1 MLFKSVKE
9 ELIFYYI
16 PVVLFSLLPF
26 FLITGAFLSDLSV
39 SLISFLF
46 LIYCIRA
53 RDFSFFRNKYFYFYL
68 IFWGYLMLNILINNF
83 NGDSFGTAFVYFRY
97 GVFVIAI
104 IALLNKNDF
113 FIKYFFY
120 CIFICFTI
128 LILDGF
134 YQYFVGENILGFK
147 LQNRYRVSSFFYDE
161 LILGRYLSSLWP
173 LFFGLSIIILKQ
185 KNKLFY
191 FFIFIFILSESLIF
205 LSGDRAAFFNINLS
219 AIFVILFSRNLKKLR
234 ALTLLSSILLLTIIS
249 FINPSAKER
258 VFDQTI
264 SQMNL
269 ANDNKREH
277 TDNDKG
283 GYEGIYIFTET
294 YTHHYITAYR
304 MFLDNK
310 VLGVGIKNFRNFCS
324 DEKYKE
330 SSLSCS
336 THPHNTYIQLLAET
350 GIIGF
355 LFLLMTLAYFCLYI
369 FRHSMLKFK
378 NKYLFNDFEICILSG
393 VVIYLWPFS
402 PTLNVFNNW
411 MNIAMII
418 NLPFLYWSMKSNKID
433 TKISSN
439 SLEKKFQ
446 KN

>member
-1 MLFKSVKE
+1 MLFKSSKE
-9 ELIFYYI
+9 EIIFYNI
-16 PVVLFSLLPF
+16 PVVLFSLIPF
-26 FLITGAFLSDLSV
+26 FLITGPFLSDLSV
-39 SLISFLF
+39 SLISLLF
-46 LIYCIRA
+46 LIYCIKE
-53 RDFSFFRNKYFYFYL
+53 RDFSFFQNRYFYFFL
-68 IFWGYLMLNILINNF
+68 IFWGYLILNILISNF
-83 NGDSFGTAFVYFRY
+83 NIDSFGTAFVYFRY

-104 IALLNKNDF
+104 IALLDKNEI

-120 CIFICFTI
+120 CTLICFTI

-147 LQNRYRVSSFFYDE
+147 TESRFRVSSFFHEE

-205 LSGDRAAFFNINLS
+205 LSGDRTAFFNINLS

-234 ALTLLSSILLLTIIS
+234 ALTLLSSILLLAIIS

-269 ANDNKREH
+269 IDNGKKEHSDNNKRE
-277 TDNDKG
+277 
-283 GYEGIYIFTET
+283 YEGIYIFSKQ

-310 VLGVGIKNFRNFCS
+310 TLGVGIKNFRNFCS
-324 DEKYKE
+324 NEKYKV

-355 LFLLMTLAYFCLYI
+355 LFLLTILAYFCVYI
-369 FRHSMLKFK
+369 FRHLILKFK
-378 NKYLFNDFEICILSG
+378 NKNLFNDFEICILSG

-402 PTLNVFNNW
+402 PTLNIFNNW
-411 MNIAMII
+411 MNITMII

-433 TKISSN
+433 T
-439 SLEKKFQ
+439 
-446 KN
+446 